1 MTTADPLTAEAE
13 RGLLQAA
20 IGGDG
25 DAYGRLV
32 AGRRGELHAHCYRML
47 GSVQDAEDALQEALL
62 RAWRGLR
69 GFDGRSSLRTWLYR
83 IATNACLDV
92 LARRRSRRLPTERAP
107 GAAPGAP
114 PAAPVAETAFLEPYP
129 DEALGVPDGLAGPEA
144 RYEQREAVE
153 LAFVAALQHLPARGR
168 AALILRD
175 VLGFSAKETAAVLG
189 TTVPAANSA
198 LQRARATV
206 DARLPD
212 VSQQAALRSLGDA
225 GARRL
230 VGAYTGALQRGDV
243 DGMVALLTADAT
255 WSMPPIPTWYSGDA
269 LTAFLSGHGMAVRWR
284 HVPTRASGH
293 LAVGCYAW
301 DPTRGA
307 FVGQVLDVLTLRGER
322 IAAVDGFATADV
334 FRRLAGP
341 GPPLVASSVFARF
354 GLPEAL
360 PGDGR

>member
-1 MTTADPLTAEAE
+1 MTTAHPLTAEAE

-107 GAAPGAP
+107 GAEAGAA

-153 LAFVAALQHLPARGR
+153 LAFVAALQHLPPRGR

-175 VLGFSAKETAAVLG
+175 VLGFSARETAAVLG
-189 TTVPAANSA
+189 TSVPAANSA
-198 LQRARATV
+198 LQRARATI

-212 VSQQAALRSLGDA
+212 ESQQAALRGLGDG
-225 GARRL
+225 GARGWWPPTPVRSS
-230 VGAYTGALQRGDV
+230 A
-243 DGMVALLTADAT
+243 AT
-255 WSMPPIPTWYSGDA
+255 WRAWSHCSPPRPPGRCRPSPPGTPG
-269 LTAFLSGHGMAVRWR
+269 
-284 HVPTRASGH
+284 TR
-293 LAVGCYAW
+293 
-301 DPTRGA
+301 
-307 FVGQVLDVLTLRGER
+307 
-322 IAAVDGFATADV
+322 
-334 FRRLAGP
+334 
-341 GPPLVASSVFARF
+341 
-354 GLPEAL
+354 
-360 PGDGR
+360 

>member
-1 MTTADPLTAEAE
+1 MTTAHPLTAEAE

-92 LARRRSRRLPTERAP
+92 LARRRSRRLPTERVPGAEP
-107 GAAPGAP
+107 GAA

-153 LAFVAALQHLPARGR
+153 LAFVAALQHLPAAAR

-175 VLGFSAKETAAVLG
+175 VLGFSARETAAVLG

-198 LQRARATV
+198 LQRARATI

-212 VSQQAALRSLGDA
+212 AEPAGRAAGPRRRRRPPAGGRLHRCAPARRRGGPGRTAHRRRHLVDAAHPHLVLRGRADRLPRRPRDGGARGATCPRARAGTWRSAATHGTPPGGVRGP
-225 GARRL
+225 GARR
-230 VGAYTGALQRGDV
+230 
-243 DGMVALLTADAT
+243 
-255 WSMPPIPTWYSGDA
+255 PHPSG
-269 LTAFLSGHGMAVRWR
+269 
-284 HVPTRASGH
+284 
-293 LAVGCYAW
+293 
-301 DPTRGA
+301 
-307 FVGQVLDVLTLRGER
+307 
-322 IAAVDGFATADV
+322 
-334 FRRLAGP
+334 
-341 GPPLVASSVFARF
+341 
-354 GLPEAL
+354 
-360 PGDGR
+360 

>member
-1 MTTADPLTAEAE
+1 MSTAHPLSAEAE

-20 IGGDG
+20 ISGDG

-47 GSVQDAEDALQEALL
+47 GSVQDAEDAQQEALL

-92 LARRRSRRLPTERAP
+92 LARRRLRRLPVERAP
-107 GAAPGAP
+107 GAAAGAP

-175 VLGFSAKETAAVLG
+175 VLGFSAKETAAALG

-198 LQRARATV
+198 LQRARASV
-206 DARLPD
+206 EDRLPEQ
-212 VSQQAALRSLGDA
+212 SQQAALRSLGDA

-230 VGAYTGALQRGDV
+230 VTAYTGALQRGDV
-243 DGMVALLTADAT
+243 DGMVRLLTADAT
-255 WSMPPIPTWYSGDA
+255 WSMPPIPTWYTGDA
-269 LTAFLSGHGMAVRWR
+269 LVRFLAEHGMSVRWR
-284 HVPTRASGH
+284 HLPARASGH

-307 FVGQVLDVLTLRGER
+307 FVAQVLDVITLRGDR
-322 IAAVDGFATADV
+322 IAAVDGFATTEV
-334 FRRLAGP
+334 FDRLAGP
-341 GPPLVASSVFARF
+341 GPPLVASSIFARF

-360 PGDGR
+360 PGDAR